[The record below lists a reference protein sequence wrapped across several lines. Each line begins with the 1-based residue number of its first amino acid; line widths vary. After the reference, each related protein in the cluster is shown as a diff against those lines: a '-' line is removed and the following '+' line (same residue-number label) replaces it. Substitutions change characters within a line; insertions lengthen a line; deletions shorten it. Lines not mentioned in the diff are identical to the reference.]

1 MKNKIAW
8 MSGACLCLA
17 LSACVD
23 DNYDLSDV
31 DTTVKVP
38 VNNLTV
44 PVNIEPVQLKNILD
58 IDDDSPV
65 KEINGQYAISE
76 TGHFESSSI
85 EVPDITLGKPTLA
98 PSTTIINLGGSS
110 SPRAASLPTE
120 IRYNIASEQ
129 RDLIFESDFESTYI
143 IEVSKVGCDL
153 SLTMNISTKDL
164 DGIVSKIDYKNVS
177 LQLPKGLLDVTVDNI
192 PATEYDFETG
202 VLSIPA
208 CQSAGHNL
216 QLKIHTSGIDV
227 DFLKGK
233 GEATFTPA
241 TDTTKGHIS
250 LSGEFY
256 MLDGEAV
263 ILSSY
268 INAGNITSIPPQ
280 TEMTITYD
288 LSPVTINY
296 FSGRVQYTVEDV
308 DIPRVELSNMPDVL
322 AQETTD
328 LGLQNPQIYLT
339 ITNPLKQYNLR
350 AKTGLKIIAKRKGKD
365 DREFTLGSEIELN
378 SADSQDG
385 VFRFCLSPKEP
396 AVKLEGFESAEWIE
410 YSNLG
415 QIIAGEGV
423 PDALEIEL
431 INPHVPAD
439 QTVTDFALGVSI
451 GTITGDYELMAPLGI
466 TKDSRIIY
474 TDDID
479 GWESEDL
486 NRCTIEAMNINLTVS
501 SDIPV
506 DTQLTGYPINTSGQR
521 IMGADGKP
529 LSVEGA
535 YIPANADNHKVA
547 IRISGIIP
555 ANSNLNGLRF
565 EATATVPDEDSA
577 VLSPDMV
584 ITLTDIRP
592 SITGYIIKDLDD

>member
-76 TGHFESSSI
+76 TGHFESSQI
-85 EVPDITLGKPTLA
+85 EVDDIVLDVPHLDDSK
-98 PSTTIINLGGSS
+98 TIINLGGSS
-110 SPRAASLPTE
+110 SSPRAASFPTE
-120 IRYNIASEQ
+120 IRYNIVSEQ
-129 RDLIFESDFESTYI
+129 RDLIFKSDFESTYI
-143 IEVSKVGCDL
+143 TKVSKVGCDL
-153 SLTMNISTKDL
+153 SLTMNIYIYDL
-164 DGIVSKIDYKNVS
+164 EGIVSKIDYKNVS
-177 LQLPKGLLDVTVDNI
+177 LQLPKGLLNVTVDNI
-192 PATEYDFETG
+192 PAAEYVFETG
-202 VLSIPA
+202 VLTIPA
-208 CQSAGHNL
+208 YQSEGHNL

-227 DFLKGK
+227 GFLTNN
-233 GEATFTPA
+233 GEAEFEAA
-241 TDTTKGHIS
+241 TATKKGHIS

-263 ILSSY
+263 ILSNY
-268 INAGNITSIPPQ
+268 INAGNITSIPAQ
-280 TEMTITYD
+280 TEMTVKYEF
-288 LSPVTINY
+288 SAVTINT
-296 FSGRVQYTVEDV
+296 FSGYVQYTIDNV
-308 DIPRVELSNMPDVL
+308 DIPRVELSNMPDPL

-328 LGLQNPQIYLT
+328 LGLQNPQIYLI
-339 ITNPLKQYNLR
+339 ITNPLKQYDLN
-350 AKTGLKIIAKRKGKD
+350 AKTGLKIIAKREGKA
-365 DREFTLGSEIELN
+365 DREFTLDSEIELK
-378 SADSQDG
+378 SADTPDG
-385 VFRFCLSPKEP
+385 VFRFCLSPENP
-396 AVKLEGFESAEWIE
+396 AVKLEGFESAKWIM

-423 PDALEIEL
+423 PDALEIKL
-431 INPHVPAD
+431 INPHVYD
-439 QTVTDFALGVSI
+439 QPVTDFALGVSV

-466 TKDSRIIY
+466 TNDSRIIY

-547 IRISGIIP
+547 IRISGVIP

>member
-76 TGHFESSSI
+76 TGHFESSQI
-85 EVPDITLGKPTLA
+85 EVDDIVLDVPHLDDSK
-98 PSTTIINLGGSS
+98 TIINLGGSS
-110 SPRAASLPTE
+110 SSPRAASFPTE

-129 RDLIFESDFESTYI
+129 RDLIFKSDFESTYI
-143 IEVSKVGCDL
+143 TAVSKVGCDL
-153 SLTMNISTKDL
+153 SLTMNIYIYDL
-164 DGIVSKIDYKNVS
+164 EGIVSKIDYKNVS
-177 LQLPKGLLDVTVDNI
+177 LQLPKGLLNVTVDNI
-192 PATEYDFETG
+192 PAAEYVFETG
-202 VLSIPA
+202 VLTIPA
-208 CQSAGHNL
+208 YQSEGHNL

-227 DFLKGK
+227 GFLEGNS
-233 GEATFTPA
+233 EAEFEAA
-241 TDTTKGHIS
+241 TDTKKGHIS

-263 ILSSY
+263 ILSNY
-268 INAGNITSIPPQ
+268 INAGNITSIPAQ
-280 TEMTITYD
+280 TEMTVKYEF
-288 LSPVTINY
+288 SAVTINT
-296 FSGRVQYTVEDV
+296 FSGYVQYTIDNV

-339 ITNPLKQYNLR
+339 ITNPLKQYNLNAR
-350 AKTGLKIIAKRKGKD
+350 TGLKIIAKREGKA
-365 DREFTLGSEIELN
+365 DREFTLDREIELK
-378 SADSQDG
+378 SADTPDG
-385 VFRFCLSPKEP
+385 VFRFCLSPENP
-396 AVKLEGFESAEWIE
+396 AVKLEGFESAEHIM

-431 INPHVPAD
+431 IKPRVDNQKVN
-439 QTVTDFALGVSI
+439 DFALGVSV
-451 GTITGDYELMAPLGI
+451 GTVTGDYELMAPLGI
-466 TKDSRIIY
+466 TNDSRIIY

-547 IRISGIIP
+547 IRISGVIP

>member
-76 TGHFESSSI
+76 TGHFESSQI
-85 EVPDITLGKPTLA
+85 EVDDIVLDVPHLDDSK
-98 PSTTIINLGGSS
+98 TIINLGGSS
-110 SPRAASLPTE
+110 SSPRAASFPTE

-129 RDLIFESDFESTYI
+129 RDLIFKSDFESTYI
-143 IEVSKVGCDL
+143 TKVSKVGCDL
-153 SLTMNISTKDL
+153 SLTMNIYIYDL
-164 DGIVSKIDYKNVS
+164 EGIVSKIDYKNVS
-177 LQLPKGLLDVTVDNI
+177 LQLPKGLLNVTVDNI
-192 PATEYDFETG
+192 PAAEYVFETG
-202 VLSIPA
+202 VLTIPA
-208 CQSAGHNL
+208 YQSEGHDL

-227 DFLKGK
+227 GFLEGN
-233 GEATFTPA
+233 GEAEFEAA
-241 TDTTKGHIS
+241 TDTKKGHIS

-263 ILSSY
+263 ILSNY
-268 INAGNITSIPPQ
+268 INAGNITSIPAQ
-280 TEMTITYD
+280 TEMTVKYEF
-288 LSPVTINY
+288 SAVTINT
-296 FSGRVQYTVEDV
+296 FSGDVQYTIDDV

-339 ITNPLKQYNLR
+339 ITNPLKQYNLNAR
-350 AKTGLKIIAKRKGKD
+350 TGLKIIAKREGKA
-365 DREFTLGSEIELN
+365 DREFTLDREIELK
-378 SADSQDG
+378 SADTPDG
-385 VFRFCLSPKEP
+385 VFRFCLSPENP

-431 INPHVPAD
+431 IKPRVDNQKVN
-439 QTVTDFALGVSI
+439 DFALGVSV
-451 GTITGDYELMAPLGI
+451 GTVTGDYELMAPLGI

-547 IRISGIIP
+547 IRISGVIP

-565 EATATVPDEDSA
+565 EATATVPDKNSA

>member
-1 MKNKIAW
+1 

-58 IDDDSPV
+58 IDEDSPV

-76 TGHFESSSI
+76 TGHFNSSDI
-85 EVPDITLGKPTLA
+85 TVPGITLGKPELA

-110 SPRAASLPTE
+110 SPRAITLPTE

-129 RDLIFESDFESTYI
+129 RDLIFESDFESTSI
-143 IEVSKVGCDL
+143 INITEVDCDL
-153 SLTMNISTKDL
+153 SLTMNISIKDL
-164 DGIVSKIDYKNVS
+164 EGIVSKIDYKNVR
-177 LQLPKGLLDVTVDNI
+177 LQLPKHLLTVTVDN
-192 PATEYDFETG
+192 TESEYDEETG
-202 VLSIPA
+202 VISIENY
-208 CQSAGHNL
+208 QSTGHNL
-216 QLKIHTSGIDV
+216 QLTIHTSGINV
-227 DFLKGK
+227 DSNP
-233 GEATFTPA
+233 EVTFTPA

-250 LSGEFY
+250 VSGEFY
-256 MLDGEAV
+256 MIGGEAV
-263 ILSSY
+263 ILSDY
-268 INAGNITSIPPQ
+268 INLGNITSIPAQ
-280 TEMTITYD
+280 TEMRVTYD
-288 LSPVTINY
+288 LSEVIINH
-296 FSGRVQYTVEDV
+296 FSGDVQYTIEDV

-339 ITNPLKQYNLR
+339 ITNPLKQYDLK
-350 AKTGLKIIAKRKGKD
+350 AVTGLKIIAKREGKA
-365 DREFTLGSEIELN
+365 DREFTLDHDIELN
-378 SADSQDG
+378 LTNAPEDG
-385 VFRFCLSPKEP
+385 VFRFCLSPENP
-396 AVKLEGFESAEWIE
+396 TEKLEGFESAEWIK

-423 PDALEIEL
+423 PDALEVEL
-431 INPHVPAD
+431 INPRVPKQHV
-439 QTVTDFALGVSI
+439 TSFALGVPV
-451 GTITGDYELMAPLGI
+451 GTVTGDYELLAPLGI
-466 TKDSRIIY
+466 TKDSQIIY

-486 NRCTIEAMNINLTVS
+486 NNCTIEALNINLTVS

-506 DTQLTGYPINTSGQR
+506 DTKLTGYPINTSGQR
-521 IMGADGKP
+521 ILDANGKP

-535 YIPANADNHKVA
+535 YIPAKADNHKVA
-547 IRISGIIP
+547 IYISGVIP

-565 EATATVPDEDSA
+565 EATATVPDDNSA
-577 VLSPDMV
+577 VLSPDMI